1 MLDNTITAALRRT
14 EPDEIGP
21 ALKSVIFR
29 HGDVLAEAGQPIEHV
44 FFPASGLIS
53 IVIDLNGGESIESAM
68 IGHDGVVGGAAAFGG
83 KIHINTALAQIP
95 GQGWAMRA
103 ADFSNF
109 VRQNPQLEAL
119 LVAHEQFM
127 LAQAQQTAACN
138 ARHHIPQRMVSWFLR
153 ASDATGE
160 NELHLTQEYM
170 AQMLGVQRASVSV
183 FAAQLQDEGYIRYRR
198 GRVTIMDRDRLVEKA
213 CECYGALC
221 KRRDALYA
229 ANVSNGYL
237 HAHDLHQPAV
247 TVSAL
252 ASAEERH
259 HAPKI

>member
-1 MLDNTITAALRRT
+1 MLDNAITAALRLT

-44 FFPASGLIS
+44 FFPASGLVS
-53 IVIDLNGGESIESAM
+53 IVVDLHGGENIESAM
-68 IGHDGVVGGAAAFGG
+68 IGHDGMVGGAAAFGG
-83 KIHINTALAQIP
+83 KIHVSTAFAQIP

-103 ADFSNF
+103 ADFSGF
-109 VRQNPQLEAL
+109 VRRDPRLEAL
-119 LVAHEQFM
+119 LVAHEQFT

-138 ARHHIPQRMVSWFLR
+138 ARHHIPQRMASWFLR

-160 NELHLTQEYM
+160 SELHLTQEYM
-170 AQMLGVQRASVSV
+170 AHMLGVQRASVSV

-198 GRVTIMDRDRLVEKA
+198 GRVTITDRARLAEKA

-221 KRRDALYA
+221 TRRDALYA
-229 ANVSNGYL
+229 ATVGKGY
-237 HAHDLHQPAV
+237 HFAHDLPH
-247 TVSAL
+247 SA
-252 ASAEERH
+252 
-259 HAPKI
+259 APRQATSHSVGFGEH

>member
-53 IVIDLNGGESIESAM
+53 IVIDLSSGESIESAM

-83 KIHINTALAQIP
+83 KIHVSTAFAQIP

-109 VRQNPQLEAL
+109 VRRDSRLEAL
-119 LVAHEQFM
+119 LVAHEQFT
-127 LAQAQQTAACN
+127 LAQAQQMAACN
-138 ARHHIPQRMVSWFLR
+138 ARHHIPQRMASWFLR
-153 ASDATGE
+153 ASEATGE
-160 NELHLTQEYM
+160 SELHLTQEYM

-183 FAAQLQDEGYIRYRR
+183 FAAQFQDEGYIHYRR
-198 GRVTIMDRDRLVEKA
+198 GRVTITDRDRLAEKA
-213 CECYGALC
+213 CECHGALC

-229 ANVSNGYL
+229 ATGANGHL
-237 HAHDLHQPAV
+237 HAHDLHQSP
-247 TVSAL
+247 VS
-252 ASAEERH
+252 
-259 HAPKI
+259 HAPAGQSVGLSGR